1 MPIHRG
7 RLCEW
12 SIQNNSLLCAAV
24 PSMNY
29 YVTSGLTLRYDF
41 ANLCYCLKLRLLYHW
56 TSVRPR
62 SLSEQTNTLALNS
75 ARTYAMGADFTY

>member
-12 SIQNNSLLCAAV
+12 SIQNNSLPGAAV
-24 PSMNY
+24 LSMNF

-41 ANLCYCLKLRLLYHW
+41 AGLFYCLKMRLYHRS
-56 TSVRPR
+56 SVRPR
-62 SLSEQTNTLALNS
+62 SLSEQTNTLTLNS
-75 ARTYAMGADFTY
+75 ARTYAMGADFTC